1 MRVLLAIAIFVGS
14 MLALNV
20 PTHAARRYQQGAKP
34 SCYPV
39 PPRHFRGASS
49 ACARGRW
56 GYSPY
61 DPIGEFRGFP
71 GWARKAFSEGR
82 K

>member
-1 MRVLLAIAIFVGS
+1 MRALLAIAMFVGG
-14 MLALNV
+14 LVALNV
-20 PTHAARRYQQGAKP
+20 PTLAASKYKRGVKP
-34 SCYPV
+34 PCYTV
-39 PPRHFRGASS
+39 PPRLVRGANS
-49 ACARGRW
+49 ACVRGAWR
-56 GYSPY
+56 YNPY

>member
-1 MRVLLAIAIFVGS
+1 MRVLLAIALFAGGI
-14 MLALNV
+14 LALNT
-20 PTHAARRYQQGAKP
+20 PTNAARQYKRVAKP
-34 SCYPV
+34 PCYAALPQ
-39 PPRHFRGASS
+39 PFRRAKAG
-49 ACARGRW
+49 CARGAW

-82 K
+82 R